1 MTENARSSAVPP
13 HGSLAEEA
21 VKLAEVAQL
30 WLRDRSGGA
39 STDPAS
45 DDPWAAA
52 TAEDASGEHADGP
65 PECRGCPVCRARR
78 FVRDMNP
85 EVLDHLSEAAA
96 SLAAAVAAMGQKDRP
111 AEPR

>member
-1 MTENARSSAVPP
+1 MSEHAGASARPP

-30 WLRDRSGGA
+30 WLRDRSGH
-39 STDPAS
+39 SDP

-52 TAEDASGEHADGP
+52 TAADDGP
-65 PECRGCPVCRARR
+65 PECRTCPVCRATR

-85 EVLDHLSEAAA
+85 EVLDHLSEAKNCLNEEVFTFFP
-96 SLAAAVAAMGQKDRP
+96 SNTP
-111 AEPR
+111 

>member
-1 MTENARSSAVPP
+1 MSEHAGASARPP
-13 HGSLAEEA
+13 NGSLAEEA

-30 WLRDRSGGA
+30 WLRDRSGH
-39 STDPAS
+39 SDP

-52 TAEDASGEHADGP
+52 TAADDGP
-65 PECRGCPVCRARR
+65 PECRTCPVCRATR

-96 SLAAAVAAMGQKDRP
+96 SLAAAVAAMGSKDRP
-111 AEPR
+111 ADPR

>member
-1 MTENARSSAVPP
+1 MSENARSSAVPP

-30 WLRDRSGGA
+30 WLRDRSGRA
-39 STDPAS
+39 TDDT

-52 TAEDASGEHADGP
+52 TAEEVGDGP

-78 FVRDMNP
+78 FVREMNP
-85 EVLDHLSEAAA
+85 EVLEHLSEAAA
-96 SLAAAVAAMGQKDRP
+96 SLAAAVAAMSSRDRP
-111 AEPR
+111 ADPQ